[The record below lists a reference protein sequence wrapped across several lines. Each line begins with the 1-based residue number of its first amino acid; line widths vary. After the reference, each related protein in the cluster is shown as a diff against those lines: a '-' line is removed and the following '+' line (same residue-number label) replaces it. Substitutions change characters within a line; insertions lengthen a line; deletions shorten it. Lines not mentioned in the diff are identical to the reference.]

1 MASIAG
7 GVVGFLIGLVVVAAI
22 AVVTYSVTKEM
33 SKPATESNG
42 QRREPG
48 RSSRLK
54 PMATAAVAASKGGGR
69 TVVDSGRQIGRN
81 LAELAKSSV
90 AMPAAPVKPQTPP
103 SPNGAGGTTAA
114 PATRSHPVRTAAAD
128 APARPSTRES
138 ARTGATRVA
147 TAARTVIRSVPGA
160 VEPSEEYEFIVPSVP
175 RRARQ
180 RLYPRW
186 WRRIFSFVVLGLLT
200 LAFGIAVGA
209 AIGALLAFANRAIQG
224 SL

>member
-22 AVVTYSVTKEM
+22 AVVTYSVTKET
-33 SKPATESNG
+33 SKPATESNR

-54 PMATAAVAASKGGGR
+54 PIGTAAVAASKGGR

-81 LAELAKSSV
+81 LAELAKASV
-90 AMPAAPVKPQTPP
+90 AMPAGPVKSQPRP
-103 SPNGAGGTTAA
+103 SPNGSGGAAAAAA
-114 PATRSHPVRTAAAD
+114 PATRRRPAAD
-128 APARPSTRES
+128 DARSRPSPAAT

-175 RRARQ
+175 RRARH

-209 AIGALLAFANRAIQG
+209 AIGALLAFANRVIQS